1 MYTPSGSEIIDSS
14 EVVQFY
20 PDAASGNELTKIET
34 LSITG
39 ERKSIL
45 VKHPFHQVMCALAT
59 AWRIDEQK
67 VEQQLEG
74 TVQ

>member
-39 ERKSIL
+39 ERK
-45 VKHPFHQVMCALAT
+45 
-59 AWRIDEQK
+59 
-67 VEQQLEG
+67 
-74 TVQ
+74 

>member
-20 PDAASGNELTKIET
+20 PDSASGNE
-34 LSITG
+34 
-39 ERKSIL
+39 
-45 VKHPFHQVMCALAT
+45 VMCALAT